1 MLAYP
6 VEHIIYGDY
15 VYQTWDPKM
24 IEDLMGFFTPKNM
37 RIDVVSKSIKSEGT
51 LEIYYVIFGLHVYVL
66 TIFLLNL
73 PSFRVPN

>member
-15 VYQTWDPKM
+15 VYQTWDSKM
-24 IEDLMGFFTPKNM
+24 IADLMSFFTPKNM

-51 LEIYYVIFGLHVYVL
+51 LEVC
-66 TIFLLNL
+66 
-73 PSFRVPN
+73 

>member
-6 VEHIIYGDY
+6 VEHVIYGDY

-51 LEIYYVIFGLHVYVL
+51 LMI
-66 TIFLLNL
+66 LL
-73 PSFRVPN
+73 SM